1 MGKESQKRTRVCQL
15 EQQQPTSEEATTDMN
30 AGPLVCYW
38 TTKVICALNDIPVLS
53 SS

>member
-1 MGKESQKRTRVCQL
+1 MGKESQKEPVCRS
-15 EQQQPTSEEATTDMN
+15 EQQKPTSEEATTDMN

-38 TTKVICALNDIPVLS
+38 ATRVTCPLNDIPILS